1 VGGKEEKLLEETEA
15 EAKTNTNT
23 NTHQN
28 HKMRAGGKLKYDERV
43 EDVSGAI
50 IIIFSVLHG

>member
-1 VGGKEEKLLEETEA
+1 MGGKEEKLLEETEA
-15 EAKTNTNT
+15 EAETNTNT
-23 NTHQN
+23 KT